1 MNGSPEHR
9 VVVLA
14 PFGRD
19 AQVVADVVGRLAPAC
34 PVRTPAQLLVALN
47 EGAAAAVVTEEA
59 FSVAPGSPMDD
70 WLRSQPSWSDFPFVV
85 LTGKR
90 TGRRPANAATSLH
103 LLGNVILL
111 ERPLSPD
118 TLQTAV
124 EAAVRAR
131 SRQYLNRA
139 MLAELAQAHSTV
151 AQLNRDLEARIDHR
165 THELSAANNRLMN
178 EIAERE
184 RAQSAL
190 LQGQKMEAVGHL
202 TGGIAHDFNNLL
214 HVIGTNLDLLA
225 RLDCPQPAGR
235 IVESARRTVRRGAR
249 LTEQLLSFARSQ
261 SLVPQPTD
269 VHALLHGMQELLHT
283 SVGSRIRIDLA
294 LNHPHPVVQLDPNQ
308 LEMAILNL
316 AVNARDAMAQGGTI
330 SIETSPMIGDSE
342 GGRVGESGDHSEQVE
357 PGEQGEGAGLR
368 LTVADN
374 GSGIPASII
383 EKVFDPFFTTKP
395 MGNGTGLGLSQVY
408 GFARQ
413 SGGDAR
419 IESQPGKGTRVHLS
433 FPVVQADLSREPT
446 STPQRRATPAQRI
459 LVVEDDEEVRQ
470 SIVQSLELL
479 GHQVAAAPDGASALR
494 AIEARP
500 PSLLIVDYVMPGMNG
515 AELIRHVQSVWPTM
529 PIILATGYADM
540 DNVGGAVGARAIL
553 KKPFSVEALAEAVHA
568 AAM

>member
-1 MNGSPEHR
+1 MSRDVEAR
-9 VVVLA
+9 VIILA

-19 AQVVADVVGRLAPAC
+19 AQVVADVVGRLAAVHAVQSPQ
-34 PVRTPAQLLVALN
+34 QLLDALN

-59 FSVAPGSPMDD
+59 FLIAAGSPMDT
-70 WLRSQPSWSDFPFVV
+70 WLRRQPPWSDFPFVV
-85 LTGKR
+85 LTSKR
-90 TGRRPANAATSLH
+90 TGRRPANAAASLH

-131 SRQYLNRA
+131 SRQYANRA
-139 MLAELAQAHSTV
+139 MLAELAQAHDTV

-165 THELSAANNRLMN
+165 TRELSTANNRLMN

-184 RAQSAL
+184 RAQAAL

-214 HVIGTNLDLLA
+214 HVISTNLDLLA
-225 RLDCPQPAGR
+225 RLDCPPPAPR

-261 SLVPQPTD
+261 SLVPQATD
-269 VHALLHGMQELLHT
+269 VHALIQGMQELLHA
-283 SVGSRIRIDLA
+283 SVGSRVQVVLE
-294 LNHPHPVVQLDPNQ
+294 LTHPQPIVQLDPNQ

-316 AVNARDAMAQGGTI
+316 AVNARDAMENGGTI
-330 SIETSPMIGDSE
+330 TIRTAEMPIVHAGETLS
-342 GGRVGESGDHSEQVE
+342 
-357 PGEQGEGAGLR
+357 GLR
-368 LTVADN
+368 LTVSDN
-374 GSGIPASII
+374 GPGIPPSII
-383 EKVFDPFFTTKP
+383 DKVFEPFFTTKQ
-395 MGNGTGLGLSQVY
+395 MGSGTGLGLAQVY

-413 SGGDAR
+413 SAGDAC
-419 IESQPGKGTRVHLS
+419 IDSDAGQGTQVHLS
-433 FPVVQADLSREPT
+433 FPVVDASLGTESEPQPPRRE
-446 STPQRRATPAQRI
+446 TPVQRI
-459 LVVEDDEEVRQ
+459 LVVEDDDEVRK

-479 GHQVAAAPDGASALR
+479 GHQVSSAPDGHAALLALR
-494 AIEARP
+494 ERQ

-515 AELIRHVQSVWPTM
+515 AELIRHVQDDWPTL

-540 DNVGGAVGARAIL
+540 DNVGGALGARSIL
-553 KKPFSVEALAEAVHA
+553 KKPFSVDALAEAVHMA
-568 AAM
+568 VA

>member
-1 MNGSPEHR
+1 MSGSPEHR
-9 VVVLA
+9 VLVLT

-19 AQVVADVVGRLAPAC
+19 AQVVSDVVGRLAPAH
-34 PVRTPAQLLVALN
+34 PVRTPAQLLAALN

-59 FSVAPGSPMDD
+59 FFVAPGSPMDD
-70 WLRSQPSWSDFPFVV
+70 WLRSQPPWSDFPFVV

-131 SRQYLNRA
+131 SRQYVNRS

-165 THELSAANNRLMN
+165 TRELSQANNRLMN

-184 RAQSAL
+184 RAQAAL

-225 RLDCPQPAGR
+225 RLDCPDPAGR
-235 IVESARRTVRRGAR
+235 IVENARRTVRRGAR

-269 VHALLHGMQELLHT
+269 VHALLHGMQELLQT

-294 LNHPHPVVQLDPNQ
+294 LKHPHPVVQVDPNQ

-330 SIETSPMIGDSE
+330 TIETAATSGASE
-342 GGRVGESGDHSEQVE
+342 GRKAGEGGDH
-357 PGEQGEGAGLR
+357 GEQGERAGLR
-368 LTVADN
+368 LTIADS

-419 IESQPGKGTRVHLS
+419 IESQPGKGTQVHLS
-433 FPVVQADLSREPT
+433 FPVVRADLSREPT
-446 STPQRRATPAQRI
+446 STPQRRVTPAQRI

-515 AELIRHVQSVWPTM
+515 AELIRHVQSAWPTM

-540 DNVGGAVGARAIL
+540 DNVGGAIGARAIL

-568 AAM
+568 AAV

>member
-1 MNGSPEHR
+1 MSSDVESR
-9 VVVLA
+9 VIILA

-19 AQVVADVVGRLAPAC
+19 AQVVAEVVGRLAPVHAV
-34 PVRTPAQLLVALN
+34 PSPRHLLDALN

-59 FSVAPGSPMDD
+59 FLIDAGSPMDT
-70 WLRSQPSWSDFPFVV
+70 WLRRQPPWSDFPFVV
-85 LTGKR
+85 LTSKR
-90 TGRRPANAATSLH
+90 TGRRPANAAASLH

-131 SRQYLNRA
+131 GRQYANRA
-139 MLAELAQAHSTV
+139 MLAELAQAHDTV

-165 THELSAANNRLMN
+165 TRELSTANNRLMN

-214 HVIGTNLDLLA
+214 HVISTNLDLLA
-225 RLDCPQPAGR
+225 RLDCPHPAGR

-261 SLVPQPTD
+261 SLVPQATD
-269 VHALLHGMQELLHT
+269 VHALIQGMQELLQA
-283 SVGSRIRIDLA
+283 SVGSRIQIVLE
-294 LNHPHPVVQLDPNQ
+294 LTHPQPIVQLDPNQ

-316 AVNARDAMAQGGTI
+316 AVNARDAMENGGTI
-330 SIETSPMIGDSE
+330 TIRTAEMPIVHAGETLL
-342 GGRVGESGDHSEQVE
+342 
-357 PGEQGEGAGLR
+357 GLR
-368 LTVADN
+368 LTVSDN
-374 GSGIPASII
+374 GPGIPPSII
-383 EKVFDPFFTTKP
+383 DKVFEPFFTTKQ
-395 MGNGTGLGLSQVY
+395 MGSGTGLGLAQVY

-413 SGGDAR
+413 SAGDAC
-419 IESQPGKGTRVHLS
+419 IDSDAGQGTQVHLS
-433 FPVVQADLSREPT
+433 FPVVDASLGTESEPQPPRRE
-446 STPQRRATPAQRI
+446 TPVQRI
-459 LVVEDDEEVRQ
+459 LVVEDDDEVRK
-470 SIVQSLELL
+470 SILQSLELL
-479 GHQVAAAPDGASALR
+479 GHQVSSAPDGHAALLALR
-494 AIEARP
+494 ERQ

-515 AELIRHVQSVWPTM
+515 AELIRHVQDDWPTL

-540 DNVGGAVGARAIL
+540 DNVGGALGARSIL
-553 KKPFSVEALAEAVHA
+553 KKPFSVDALAEAVHMA
-568 AAM
+568 VV